1 MQEDN
6 IFNIAMLLSA
16 MEIGLCMVST
26 LVICMELR
34 MFFRCRRRLFSAFI
48 LLPKAVIKGMLHSQV
63 CVEEMGED
71 TPAARNLEQAS
82 CDSGS
87 SSSDGSEQGLITDH
101 TRETD
106 VSKQALSGTNLRSSC
121 L

>member
-1 MQEDN
+1 MV
-6 IFNIAMLLSA
+6 LSA
-16 MEIGLCMVST
+16 AEIGVSLILT
-26 LVICMELR
+26 LMICMELR
-34 MFFRCRRRLFSAFI
+34 LFYICRRKLFSAFI

-71 TPAARNLEQAS
+71 TPAAYNLEQAS
-82 CDSGS
+82 CDLGS
-87 SSSDGSEQGLITDH
+87 SSNDGSEQGLITDH

>member
-1 MQEDN
+1 M
-6 IFNIAMLLSA
+6 ILTLMLC
-16 MEIGLCMVST
+16 I
-26 LVICMELR
+26 ELR
-34 MFFRCRRRLFSAFI
+34 LFYICRRKLFSAFI

-71 TPAARNLEQAS
+71 TPAPRNLEQAS

-101 TRETD
+101 TRETE
-106 VSKQALSGTNLRSSC
+106 VARQELIGTNLRSSC
-121 L
+121 S